1 MRLESD
7 EAIAQ
12 LLLQAKRIALVG
24 ASAKPERPSHRVMQ
38 FLLDEGYEVIPIN
51 PGLAGQKLLG
61 QTVYAS
67 LADLPTSVDMAD
79 IFRDAASLPEVTQE
93 VVDAGIPCGRCRP
106 PSGGGPLPSDR
117 DTATARRRATPLSP
131 AAVLDALKDRSLL
144 TATQSLPAD
153 QYRCRYLVKV
163 EARDPILLFRQL
175 LARGFLYC
183 E

>member
-24 ASAKPERPSHRVMQ
+24 ASAKPERPSPRVLQ
-38 FLLDEGYEVIPIN
+38 FLLDEGYEVLPIN

-61 QTVYAS
+61 QTVHAS

-93 VVDAGIPCGRCRP
+93 VVDAGIPAIWTQLGVVHTEAERTGLDAGLQMVIDRCPAIEIPRLRDA
-106 PSGGGPLPSDR
+106 GLLPS
-117 DTATARRRATPLSP
+117 
-131 AAVLDALKDRSLL
+131 RSL
-144 TATQSLPAD
+144 QS
-153 QYRCRYLVKV
+153 
-163 EARDPILLFRQL
+163 
-175 LARGFLYC
+175 
-183 E
+183 

>member
-12 LLLQAKRIALVG
+12 LLAQVKRIALVG

-38 FLLDEGYEVIPIN
+38 FLLDDGYEVVPIN

-61 QTVYAS
+61 QTVHAS

-93 VVDAGIPCGRCRP
+93 VVDAGIPAIWTQLGVVHTEAERTGLDAGLQMVIDRCPAIEIPRLRDAGLLPSRP
-106 PSGGGPLPSDR
+106 P
-117 DTATARRRATPLSP
+117 
-131 AAVLDALKDRSLL
+131 
-144 TATQSLPAD
+144 QS
-153 QYRCRYLVKV
+153 
-163 EARDPILLFRQL
+163 
-175 LARGFLYC
+175 
-183 E
+183 

>member
-1 MRLESD
+1 MRVESD

-51 PGLAGQKLLG
+51 PGLAGQQLLG

-67 LADLPTSVDMAD
+67 LADLPRSVDMVD

-93 VVDAGIPCGRCRP
+93 VVDAGIPAIWTQLGVVHSEAERTAEDAGLQLVVDRCPAIEIPRLRDA
-106 PSGGGPLPSDR
+106 GLLPSR
-117 DTATARRRATPLSP
+117 PL
-131 AAVLDALKDRSLL
+131 
-144 TATQSLPAD
+144 QS
-153 QYRCRYLVKV
+153 
-163 EARDPILLFRQL
+163 
-175 LARGFLYC
+175 
-183 E
+183 

>member
-38 FLLDEGYEVIPIN
+38 FLLDEGYEVFPIN

-67 LADLPTSVDMAD
+67 LAALPTRVDMAD

-93 VVDAGIPCGRCRP
+93 VVAAGIPAIWTQLGVVHGEAERTAVDAGLQLVADRCPAIEIPRLRDAGLLPVGR
-106 PSGGGPLPSDR
+106 L
-117 DTATARRRATPLSP
+117 
-131 AAVLDALKDRSLL
+131 
-144 TATQSLPAD
+144 Q
-153 QYRCRYLVKV
+153 
-163 EARDPILLFRQL
+163 
-175 LARGFLYC
+175 
-183 E
+183 

>member
-12 LLLQAKRIALVG
+12 LLVQAKRIALVG

-61 QTVYAS
+61 QLVHAS
-67 LADLPTSVDMAD
+67 LADPPTSVDMAD

-93 VVDAGIPCGRCRP
+93 VVDAGIPAIWTQLGGVHSEAERTAVDAGLQLVVDRCPAIEIPRLRDA
-106 PSGGGPLPSDR
+106 GLLPSR
-117 DTATARRRATPLSP
+117 PL
-131 AAVLDALKDRSLL
+131 
-144 TATQSLPAD
+144 QS
-153 QYRCRYLVKV
+153 
-163 EARDPILLFRQL
+163 
-175 LARGFLYC
+175 
-183 E
+183 

>member
-12 LLLQAKRIALVG
+12 LLVQAKRIALVG

-38 FLLDEGYEVIPIN
+38 FLLDEGYEVFPIN

-67 LADLPTSVDMAD
+67 LAALPARVDMAD

-93 VVDAGIPCGRCRP
+93 VVDAGIPAIWTQLGVVHSEAERTAVDAGLQVVVDRCPAIEIPRLRDAGLIPSRP
-106 PSGGGPLPSDR
+106 L
-117 DTATARRRATPLSP
+117 
-131 AAVLDALKDRSLL
+131 
-144 TATQSLPAD
+144 QS
-153 QYRCRYLVKV
+153 
-163 EARDPILLFRQL
+163 
-175 LARGFLYC
+175 
-183 E
+183 